1 MTIAEKLPLRTEWIM
16 VKAKD
21 GTDSV
26 ESFEMEVA
34 EEEEESDDD
43 DDDEVFVKKGG
54 RHGNENGSAKKPL
67 IKGNLNRFFEREK
80 ETKFWRF
87 LERVFPLPGNK
98 ARNGKRNGALHTE
111 IREGGSLSI
120 NKHLRHDDHD
130 LSEQLQD
137 TKTMQWC

>member
-34 EEEEESDDD
+34 EEEEEEEEESDDD

-67 IKGNLNRFFEREK
+67 IKGNNRVIFSERK
-80 ETKFWRF
+80 K
-87 LERVFPLPGNK
+87 NK
-98 ARNGKRNGALHTE
+98 ALKV
-111 IREGGSLSI
+111 S
-120 NKHLRHDDHD
+120 
-130 LSEQLQD
+130 
-137 TKTMQWC
+137 

>member
-1 MTIAEKLPLRTEWIM
+1 M

-34 EEEEESDDD
+34 EEEDEEEESDDD

-67 IKGNLNRFFEREK
+67 IKGNFQHSDFLREREK
-80 ETKFWRF
+80 KTK
-87 LERVFPLPGNK
+87 VFVV
-98 ARNGKRNGALHTE
+98 
-111 IREGGSLSI
+111 S
-120 NKHLRHDDHD
+120 
-130 LSEQLQD
+130 
-137 TKTMQWC
+137 

>member
-1 MTIAEKLPLRTEWIM
+1 MTCLWEFKHAVTIAEKLSLRTEWIM

-34 EEEEESDDD
+34 DEDEEEEEEESDDD

-67 IKGNLNRFFEREK
+67 IKGDNRVIF
-80 ETKFWRF
+80 
-87 LERVFPLPGNK
+87 
-98 ARNGKRNGALHTE
+98 
-111 IREGGSLSI
+111 
-120 NKHLRHDDHD
+120 
-130 LSEQLQD
+130 
-137 TKTMQWC
+137 

>member
-1 MTIAEKLPLRTEWIM
+1 MYFRTEFLTGWGVFTHAVTIAEKLSLRTEWIM

-34 EEEEESDDD
+34 DEEVEESDDD

-67 IKGNLNRFFEREK
+67 IKGNNRVIF
-80 ETKFWRF
+80 
-87 LERVFPLPGNK
+87 
-98 ARNGKRNGALHTE
+98 
-111 IREGGSLSI
+111 
-120 NKHLRHDDHD
+120 
-130 LSEQLQD
+130 
-137 TKTMQWC
+137 

>member
-1 MTIAEKLPLRTEWIM
+1 MTIAEKLSLRTEWIM

-34 EEEEESDDD
+34 EDEEEEEEESDDD

-67 IKGNLNRFFEREK
+67 IKGNK
-80 ETKFWRF
+80 
-87 LERVFPLPGNK
+87 RVIF
-98 ARNGKRNGALHTE
+98 
-111 IREGGSLSI
+111 
-120 NKHLRHDDHD
+120 
-130 LSEQLQD
+130 
-137 TKTMQWC
+137 

>member
-1 MTIAEKLPLRTEWIM
+1 M

-34 EEEEESDDD
+34 EEEEEEEEEESDDD

-67 IKGNLNRFFEREK
+67 IKGNLNRVIFRERK
-80 ETKFWRF
+80 KTKFWRF
-87 LERVFPLPGNK
+87 LDRVLSLPGNK

-111 IREGGSLSI
+111 IREGESFV
-120 NKHLRHDDHD
+120 NNQTFKA
-130 LSEQLQD
+130 
-137 TKTMQWC
+137 

>member
-1 MTIAEKLPLRTEWIM
+1 M

-34 EEEEESDDD
+34 EDEEEESDDD

-67 IKGNLNRFFEREK
+67 IKGNLNSVIFGEREK
-80 ETKFWRF
+80 KQSFGGFLTECSHCQETRRGTGKEMELCTLRS
-87 LERVFPLPGNK
+87 ERVG
-98 ARNGKRNGALHTE
+98 
-111 IREGGSLSI
+111 
-120 NKHLRHDDHD
+120 
-130 LSEQLQD
+130 Q
-137 TKTMQWC
+137 